1 MHMAHEP
8 VQSVSPGRL
17 WFGFA
22 GSAGAWL
29 GLGIADILLAWRAC
43 LGQEQYG
50 GAHVVPGFR
59 ILYVVVTLLLLIIAI
74 GAGMTS
80 YRNWKTLAQDKSLSR
95 AEGRGRREYMA
106 LAGVFISVTMGMGI
120 IWLAMPI
127 GILSFCVRA
136 R

>member
-1 MHMAHEP
+1 MAHEP
-8 VQSVSPGRL
+8 VQSVSARRL

-29 GLGIADILLAWRAC
+29 GLGIADILLAWQAC

-50 GAHVVPGFR
+50 GAHPEPGFR
-59 ILYVVVTLLLLIIAI
+59 VLFVAVTLLLLILAV
-74 GAGMTS
+74 GAGLIS
-80 YRNWKTLAQDKSLSR
+80 YRNWKTLSHDKSLSH

-106 LAGVFISVTMGMGI
+106 LSGVFISVTLGIGI

>member
-1 MHMAHEP
+1 MANEP
-8 VQSVSPGRL
+8 VQSVSPRRL

-22 GSAGAWL
+22 GSACAWI
-29 GLGIADILLAWRAC
+29 GLGIADILLAWQAC
-43 LGQEQYG
+43 LGHEQYG
-50 GAHVVPGFR
+50 GAHAEPGFR
-59 ILYVVVTLLLLIIAI
+59 ILYVVVTLLLLIMAI
-74 GAGMTS
+74 GAGLTS
-80 YRNWKTLAQDKSLSR
+80 YRNWQRLSQDQSLSD

-120 IWLAMPI
+120 IWLGLPI